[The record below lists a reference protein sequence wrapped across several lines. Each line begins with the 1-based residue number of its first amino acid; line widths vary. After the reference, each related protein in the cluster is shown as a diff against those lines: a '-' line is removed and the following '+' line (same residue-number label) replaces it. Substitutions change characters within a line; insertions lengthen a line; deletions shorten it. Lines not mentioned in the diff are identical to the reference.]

1 MQRWRGGVGVARP
14 GRGGR
19 GRPADQPAPPAGA
32 AARGRVDPC
41 PRAPG
46 HQVRPL
52 PRQVGSRARQR
63 VLRLGGEAPCNLNVF
78 LRTF

>member
-1 MQRWRGGVGVARP
+1 MARP

-19 GRPADQPAPPAGA
+19 GHPADQPAPPAGA
-32 AARGRVDPC
+32 AARGCVDPC

-52 PRQVGSRARQR
+52 PWQVGPRARQR
-63 VLRLGGEAPCNLNVF
+63 VLRLGGKTPRNVNV
-78 LRTF
+78 